1 MTWLE
6 HKIPPPVVAAVT
18 GAAMWLVA
26 GVTPAA
32 SFDPTLRIVAAGALI
47 AVGLALMVAAVAA
60 FNRAQTTINPVEIAR
75 ASSLVTGG
83 VFKLTRN
90 PMYLGVAL
98 VLLAWAVYLAAPAA
112 LIGPIAFA
120 TFITRFQIVPEER
133 VLADK
138 FGDAFK
144 RYTDQTRRWL

>member
-6 HKIPPPVVAAVT
+6 HKIPPPIVAAVT
-18 GAAMWLVA
+18 GAAMWLLA

-32 SFDPTLRIVAAGALI
+32 SFDPTFRIVTAGALI
-47 AVGLALMVAAVAA
+47 ATGLALMVAAVAA
-60 FNRAQTTINPVEIAR
+60 FRRARTTINPVEIDR

-83 VFKLTRN
+83 VFTLTRN

-98 VLLAWAVYLAAPAA
+98 LLLAGAVYLAAPAT

-120 TFITRFQIVPEER
+120 AYITRFQIMPEER
-133 VLADK
+133 VLAEK

-144 RYTDQTRRWL
+144 RYTDRTRRWL